1 MSSTQPD
8 TPSFA
13 RLARAFLDVVFPPS
27 CVGCGLSGAWL
38 CSGCMDEILFY
49 EPPWP
54 KLLEDLHPLQQA
66 RAAAHLEGPLRQ
78 AIHAFK
84 YEGLRALAGTLGEV
98 LCDCWDADPWPV
110 DAIVPVPLHPGRLR
124 ERGYNQ
130 SSLLAREL
138 SRHTGLPIAETA
150 LLRITPTPP
159 QVGLNADQRASNVE
173 NAFRCHDDRL
183 VSRKVLLI
191 DDVLTTGSTLRAC
204 AHAALQGRAD
214 AVWALTLAHD

>member
-1 MSSTQPD
+1 MSNAQPD
-8 TPSFA
+8 APRFA
-13 RLARAFLDVVFPPS
+13 TLARAFLDLVFPPHCVS
-27 CVGCGLSGAWL
+27 CGHAGAWL
-38 CSGCMDEILFY
+38 CPACVDEILFY

-54 KLLEDLHPLQQA
+54 RMLEDLRPLQQV

-84 YEGLRALAGTLGEV
+84 YEGLRALASTLGEI
-98 LCDCWDADPWPV
+98 LCDSWDADPFPV
-110 DAIVPVPLHPGRLR
+110 DVVVPVPLHPSRLH

-138 SRHTGLPIAETA
+138 SRHTGVPIVETA
-150 LLRITPTPP
+150 LLRIAATAP
-159 QVGLNADQRASNVE
+159 QVGLDADQRASNVE

-183 VSRKVLLI
+183 ASQKVLLI

-204 AHAALQGRAD
+204 ARAALQGRAD

>member
-1 MSSTQPD
+1 MSNAQPD
-8 TPSFA
+8 APRFA
-13 RLARAFLDVVFPPS
+13 TLARAFLNLVFPPRCVS
-27 CVGCGLSGAWL
+27 CGHSGAWL
-38 CSGCMDEILFY
+38 CSGCVDEILFY

-54 KLLEDLHPLQQA
+54 RMLEDLRPLQQA

-84 YEGLRALAGTLGEV
+84 YDGLRALASTLGEI
-98 LCDCWDADPWPV
+98 LCDCWDADPFPV
-110 DAIVPVPLHPGRLR
+110 DIVVPVPLHPARLR

-138 SRHTGLPIAETA
+138 SRHTGVPIAETA
-150 LLRITPTPP
+150 LLRIGATAP
-159 QVGLNADQRASNVE
+159 QVGLDADQRASNVE

-183 VSRKVLLI
+183 AGRKVLLI

-204 AHAALQGRAD
+204 ARAALQDRAD